1 MHTANTYQLLIGEQE
16 DGISTAVFPFNTVF
30 EIGPFVHVPHSK
42 AKSNDSFFRQ
52 DVGPH
57 INVSQGS
64 SEAFTT
70 LEAAA
75 DIILV
80 LS

>member
-16 DGISTAVFPFNTVF
+16 DGISTFDTVF

-42 AKSNDSFFRQ
+42 GARFRKSNDSFFRQ

-57 INVSQGS
+57 SNVSQGS